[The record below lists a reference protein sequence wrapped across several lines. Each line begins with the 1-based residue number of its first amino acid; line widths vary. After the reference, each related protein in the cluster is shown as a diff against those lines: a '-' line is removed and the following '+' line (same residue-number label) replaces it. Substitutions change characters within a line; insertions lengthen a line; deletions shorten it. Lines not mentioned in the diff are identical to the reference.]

1 VIGLLL
7 LVRDPLLETVA
18 GMSTTGSGG
27 RAQRSGWGQALL
39 RFAFTVAL
47 ALGISWACGKAMEI
61 DAKMSQPP
69 GLFRGML
76 HGALMPIAWPTL
88 LSGVDQEIYAARNEG
103 RPYKLGYSL
112 GVNLSGLVFFGW
124 FFLAASQL
132 RGRIQRKGPQ

>member
-1 VIGLLL
+1 MSSLLP
-7 LVRDPLLETVA
+7 LVRDPLLETIS
-18 GMSTTGSGG
+18 GMTTTGSRG
-27 RAQRSGWGQALL
+27 AAKTSGWTTALA
-39 RFAFTVAL
+39 RFAMTVAL
-47 ALGISWACGKAMEI
+47 ALGISWGCGKAMEI
-61 DAKMSQPP
+61 DAKMSHPP

-76 HGALMPIAWPTL
+76 HGAMMPIAWPTL

-132 RGRIQRKGPQ
+132 RSRVQRKGPQ